1 MTLVQIIDF
10 LRDRWPLLVKIFMV
24 ILALLVIADAIPF
37 IVDKEKAHTAAER
50 IPGFWSVFGFISCV
64 IIIYVSKIF
73 GGLGIMRIED
83 YYNDY
88 FK

>member
-1 MTLVQIIDF
+1 MILVRLIDY
-10 LRDRWPLLVKIFMV
+10 LRDRWSLLVKLFLV
-24 ILALLVIADAIPF
+24 VLALLVVADALPF

-50 IPGFWSVFGFISCV
+50 LPGFWSLFGFVSCV
-64 IIIYVSKIF
+64 IIIYVSKLF